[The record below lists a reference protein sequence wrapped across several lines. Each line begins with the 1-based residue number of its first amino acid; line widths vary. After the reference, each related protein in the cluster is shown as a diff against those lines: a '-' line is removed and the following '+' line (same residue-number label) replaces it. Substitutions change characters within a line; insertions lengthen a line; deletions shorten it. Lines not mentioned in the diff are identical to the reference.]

1 MQALRR
7 FSMKRIAIIAA
18 VLVAALILGRF
29 VVWPRLSPAGSGADG
44 ALVLYGN
51 VDIRQVEL
59 AFRVSGRLD
68 AVNFEEGDTVLAGD
82 VIAVLDTAPLRD
94 GVAQAEA
101 EASVR
106 RAELAR
112 LEAGSR
118 SQEIDRARARVEELD
133 ANVLIAQQTFDRQSK
148 LRDSGYVSQQAYDT
162 ALAALD
168 AARKRLVAGKKDLA
182 LVQLGPRAEEIA
194 GGAAG
199 VEAAEAAVAL
209 AQLRLGDTSLVAP
222 SDGVLLARVRE
233 PGSIVAAGVPVATL
247 ALNSPVWV
255 RAYVDETDLG
265 LVVPGKTA
273 EVFSDSAPGK
283 PYKGQVG
290 FVSPIAEFTPRT
302 VQTPD
307 LRTDLV
313 YQVRITIDA
322 PDSGLRQGMPVTV
335 KLSRTAVAD

>member
-1 MQALRR
+1 MPAAGRI
-7 FSMKRIAIIAA
+7 STKRIFIVAA
-18 VLVAALILGRF
+18 VLVAALVLGRF
-29 VVWPRLSPAGSGADG
+29 VVWPRLNSAGSGADG

-68 AVNFEEGDTVLAGD
+68 VVNFEEGDTVSAGD
-82 VIAVLDTAPLRD
+82 VIAVLDIAPLRD

-162 ALAALD
+162 ALATLD
-168 AARKRLVAGKKDLA
+168 AARKRLVAAKKDMA

-194 GGAAG
+194 GGTAG
-199 VEAAEAAVAL
+199 VEAAEAAVAQ

-247 ALNSPVWV
+247 ALTSPVWV

-265 LVVPGKTA
+265 FVVPGRVA
-273 EVFSDSAPGK
+273 EVFTDSAPGK

-313 YQVRITIDA
+313 YQVRITVDA

-335 KLSRTAVAD
+335 KLRRTAAAD